1 MFTFIIKNGKYT
13 LCALLLAFV
22 GFFPVIHIEAAS
34 ALTLQTVIG
43 EVVSKTG
50 KVTATQPE
58 GETRELELTSPVFL
72 HDTLWTDKLST
83 LEVRFTD
90 ETMLAQGPDSTL
102 SLDDFI
108 YSSDPSLSNLL
119 FQMGEGTFR
128 YISGEIVKQNPDA
141 FVLKTP
147 LSTIGIRGTEPFAI
161 VEGEEEKIGVISI
174 EPGHVVNITTA
185 KRTVTI
191 DRPGLSTNVKGD
203 GSISSPGRT
212 PKELHDRVVR
222 DAPMT
227 SRGERGPYGEMKD
240 RKQKVEAFKQHMSWE
255 KSKLGPKG
263 GKPEYGRLHTISLQ
277 KSGKMNAENERDG
290 KSHGSSSQLGGRNS
304 NGGFNSRGWSNS
316 GSGGAGNGG
325 NGNSGGDG
333 GSCD

>member
-1 MFTFIIKNGKYT
+1 MTTFILKNGKPT
-13 LCALLLAFV
+13 LCAMLIALI
-22 GFFPVIHIEAAS
+22 GFFPVIRVEAANS
-34 ALTLQTVIG
+34 LTTQKMIG
-43 EVVSKTG
+43 EVVSMTG
-50 KVTATQPE
+50 NVTATQPE
-58 GETRELELTSPVFL
+58 GETRELFLASPVFL
-72 HDTLWTDKLST
+72 HDILRTEKTST

-90 ETMLAQGPDSTL
+90 ETMLAQGPNSKL
-102 SLDDFI
+102 SLDDFV
-108 YSSDPSLSNLL
+108 YSSDPSISNLL

-203 GSISSPGRT
+203 GSISSPERT
-212 PKELHDRVVR
+212 SKELHNRVVR

-227 SRGERGPYGEMKD
+227 SRGERGPYGKMKD
-240 RKQKVEAFKQHMSWE
+240 RRQKVEAFKQHISWE

-263 GKPEYGRLHTISLQ
+263 GKPEYGRLHTISMQ

-290 KSHGSSSQLGGRNS
+290 KSYGSSSQLGGRKS
-304 NGGFNSRGWSNS
+304 NGAFNNQAWSNS
-316 GSGGAGNGG
+316 GSRGAGNGG
-325 NGNSGGDG
+325 NGNTGGDS